1 MHLNQTESRFLHLST
16 FQEFPQATVN
26 ILHHWVL
33 RAHSPVDD
41 VDHAVLTVIGAV
53 NAQLV
58 QQVQQQRA
66 EVTVKLTDGAFK
78 AWVGLQG
85 IYMLS

>member
-1 MHLNQTESRFLHLST
+1 MI
-16 FQEFPQATVN
+16 
-26 ILHHWVL
+26 ILYPRVL

-58 QQVQQQRA
+58 QQVQQQCA
-66 EVTVKLTDGAFK
+66 EVTVKLADGAFK
-78 AWVGLQG
+78 ARV
-85 IYMLS
+85 